1 MTPSEITALF
11 KRFET
16 INVGVIG
23 DFALDL
29 YFTLQTQTGERSL
42 ETHRDV
48 FWGSRPRASLGAAGN
63 VVQNLAALGVSNCR
77 VIGCVG
83 NDLFGREM
91 QHLFNQLGV
100 NTQHLHML
108 DTGWDTCLYT
118 KPNLNE
124 QEANRI
130 DFGVANQLSEALFTD
145 LITGLEESLADL
157 DVVVINQQFANPLLS
172 KERMGVLNELMA
184 RFPTIQFLADMR
196 DVGTLVR
203 GATLKVNT
211 NELAN
216 FLMIDVP
223 ESPDLDWCVQ
233 HGNAFREQSGGPLL
247 ITRGAGRDTLSGR
260 SGNAV
265 CERLAASK
273 RTRYRWRGRHCGG
286 YLGRLPRCRSHTRR
300 SAGNCQS
307 GCCRDRSE
315 AEPDGHRQ
323 LVRNSCFASNLKN
336 HGSQIVRIKR
346 ISTDLISEN
355 PFNPCNLRAIPI
367 RS

>member
-145 LITGLEESLADL
+145 LITGLEESLAYL

-172 KERMGVLNELMA
+172 KERMGVINELMA

-247 ITRGAGRDTLSGR
+247 ITRGEAGLLYLDDQETQFVNGLPLRNELDTVGAGDTVVATWAACLGA
-260 SGNAV
+260 GATPAEALEIAN
-265 CERLAASK
+265 LAAAVTVQKLNQTGTAS
-273 RTRYRWRGRHCGG
+273 
-286 YLGRLPRCRSHTRR
+286 L
-300 SAGNCQS
+300 
-307 GCCRDRSE
+307 SE
-315 AEPDGHRQ
+315 ILALHQ
-323 LVRNSCFASNLKN
+323 
-336 HGSQIVRIKR
+336 
-346 ISTDLISEN
+346 T
-355 PFNPCNLRAIPI
+355 
-367 RS
+367 